1 VVAGAVCGRRWQRV
15 EGGDGGGRLE
25 AGCWPPGRSVWGAA
39 EPERVG
45 GEEEGAV
52 GVSSA
57 AGEKRREGEVS
68 ERGGLAGWGQL
79 GLEGV

>member
-1 VVAGAVCGRRWQRV
+1 VAGAVCGRRRRRV

-25 AGCWPPGRSVWGAA
+25 AGCWPPGLSVWGAA

-57 AGEKRREGEVS
+57 TGEKQREGEVW
-68 ERGGLAGWGQL
+68 ERGGVGRL
-79 GLEGV
+79 GLEPG